1 MEHTNKDKYLKEIK
15 KYDKKISKKNKYVS
29 KHIYQYL
36 GVGNNMGTI
45 KGMDVGYMKTDLEHN
60 YVQKS
65 EQIEENFYN
74 DLLSE
79 KIDHFLKIY
88 TEYYYLSNINLS
100 KTIKGFNL
108 YSHEPNIDKS
118 LSINWYEQNKSLNI
132 ELEEDYISIT
142 GIFHYKADTSI
153 YYDKYHKKIFEI
165 FEILNSEKMK
175 RVFDV

>member
-15 KYDKKISKKNKYVS
+15 KYDKKISKKYKYVS

-36 GVGNNMGTI
+36 GVGNDMGSSIRT
-45 KGMDVGYMKTDLEHN
+45 DVGYVNTNHEHN

-65 EQIEENFYN
+65 ENIEEKFYD

-100 KTIKGFNL
+100 KNIKGFNL
-108 YSHEPNIDKS
+108 YSQEPNIDKS
-118 LSINWYEQNKSLNI
+118 QSINWYEQNKSLNI
-132 ELEEDYISIT
+132 ELEEDCISIT

-153 YYDKYHKKIFEI
+153 YYDKYRKKLFEI
-165 FEILNSEKMK
+165 FEILNIEKLK
-175 RVFDV
+175 KVFDI